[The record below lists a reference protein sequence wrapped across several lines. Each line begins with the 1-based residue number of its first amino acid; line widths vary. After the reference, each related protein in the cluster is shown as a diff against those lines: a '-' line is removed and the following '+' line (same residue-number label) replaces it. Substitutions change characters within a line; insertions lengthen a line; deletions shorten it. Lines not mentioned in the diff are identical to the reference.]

1 MVLIVAFLL
10 SLKQGIVLAQGMIE
24 GSYCG
29 IFATLIMAS
38 LVIVKHVLTLILTMI
53 ASNTLRLM
61 QVQQIALI
69 CVSLE

>member
-24 GSYCG
+24 GPYCG